1 MKKHV
6 NIPIF
11 VPHMGCPHTCV
22 FCNQRTISGHGR
34 PDFSKVSEEISA
46 ALETVD
52 TSRQDAQIAFFGGS
66 FTGIDREDMIYLLSV
81 AKKFTDDGRVSS
93 VRISTRPDYIDE
105 EIIGIL
111 KEYGVGS
118 VELGI
123 QSCSDKVLSVCE
135 RGHDADTSRAA
146 GRMLSETG
154 FELVGQMMIG
164 LPGSEPQDE
173 IDTAR
178 EIIAMGAK
186 AARIYPTVVFR
197 DTKLAK
203 MAERG
208 EYVPLSREEIISR
221 SADVLEEFV
230 RAGVDV
236 IRIGLQ
242 SSEALTSGDEV
253 ACGDYSE
260 SIGEMI
266 ISRLFY
272 DRLSAL
278 CSGCSGKSVT
288 AYVDPRRISCA
299 IGHRGE
305 NKTALKEKFKLK
317 NLKVLGDETLSE
329 FEIRVTTDGR
339 S

>member
-22 FCNQRTISGHGR
+22 FCNQKTISGHGK
-34 PDFSKVSEEISA
+34 PDFSSVEREIEA
-46 ALETVD
+46 ALATVD
-52 TSRQDAQIAFFGGS
+52 TSCQDAQIAFFGGS
-66 FTGIDREDMIYLLSV
+66 FTGIDREDMIYLLST
-81 AKKFTDDGRVSS
+81 AKKFIDDGRVRS
-93 VRISTRPDYIDE
+93 VRISTRPDYIDG
-105 EIIGIL
+105 EIIKIL

-123 QSCSDKVLSVCE
+123 QSCSDDVLSVCE
-135 RGHDADTSRAA
+135 RGHDANTSRAA
-146 GRMLSETG
+146 GRMLAEAG
-154 FELVGQMMIG
+154 FEFVGQMMIG
-164 LPGSEPQDE
+164 LPGSSVADE
-173 IDTAR
+173 VNTAK

-197 DTKLAK
+197 GTKLAE

-208 EYVPLSREEIISR
+208 EYVPLTREEIITR
-221 SADVLEEFV
+221 SAAVLEEFAG
-230 RAGVDV
+230 AGVDV

-242 SSEALTSGDEV
+242 SSETLVSGDEI

-266 ISRLFY
+266 ISRLF
-272 DRLSAL
+272 RNRFAAL
-278 CSGCSGKSVT
+278 IGDCAGKSVT
-288 AYVDPRRISCA
+288 AYVNPRRISCA

-305 NKTALKEKFKLK
+305 NKTALTDEFKLK

-329 FEIRVTTDGR
+329 YETRITTE
-339 S
+339 